1 MSFKRSPNAFGQLN
15 VWIIMVKKKVIIKDS
30 EKEDCRST

>member
-15 VWIIMVKKKVIIKDS
+15 VWIIMVKKESYNKGLRK
-30 EKEDCRST
+30 RRL